1 MATFISS
8 TDAATL
14 KEEGND
20 RNHFVSLIVNNA
32 GTYTAAITRKL
43 TIKKVI
49 SSTFTYKTFDDIE
62 KTGVSTSEVEEEVI
76 EYNMLDIIKEGEVAN
91 PFLEVDERLEIIR
104 KNKEKSKEDAKKN
117 TKVLTSTYYNGLPFT
132 PYSRKDDNLGS
143 YVRQGRLFDDFG
155 DYSYDEEYMDSAPLR
170 KVEPLDPNDTSPN
183 ISLAETKEQAR
194 LCAEQ
199 NGWLLICTHFSGWGD
214 DISRFT
220 EFCDYAKSLGFEFMT
235 YGEAWNIR
243 KPIYE
248 LYESF

>member
-14 KEEGND
+14 REEGND

-104 KNKEKSKEDAKKN
+104 KNKEKAKEDAEAAAKD
-117 TKVLTSTYYNGLPFT
+117 NGE
-132 PYSRKDDNLGS
+132 S
-143 YVRQGRLFDDFG
+143 Y
-155 DYSYDEEYMDSAPLR
+155 
-170 KVEPLDPNDTSPN
+170 
-183 ISLAETKEQAR
+183 
-194 LCAEQ
+194 
-199 NGWLLICTHFSGWGD
+199 
-214 DISRFT
+214 
-220 EFCDYAKSLGFEFMT
+220 
-235 YGEAWNIR
+235 
-243 KPIYE
+243 
-248 LYESF
+248 